1 MSHVNFLSIR
11 SRDLIIKF
19 WDGNHTT
26 KSSILTHFRPFLYIN
41 REKWMNIQKKM
52 LICRLLNLKTQEVN
66 LRALPIL

>member
-26 KSSILTHFRPFLYIN
+26 KSSILTHLVI
-41 REKWMNIQKKM
+41 
-52 LICRLLNLKTQEVN
+52 RLSDLDLLGQIWPKNSATVKI
-66 LRALPIL
+66 RAK